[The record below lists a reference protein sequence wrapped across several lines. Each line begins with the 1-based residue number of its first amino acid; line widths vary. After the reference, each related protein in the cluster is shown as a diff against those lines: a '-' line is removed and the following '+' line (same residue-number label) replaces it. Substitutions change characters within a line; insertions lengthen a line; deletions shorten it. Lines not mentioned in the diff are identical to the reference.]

1 MTEQHLPHHPA
12 PHRHRA
18 GPALGFALL
27 AAPLAWL
34 AQTSAN
40 YGLSSHA
47 CYPAAEPLHA
57 MIANWQWPAVLAVN
71 LTAIAFAA
79 LSGAIAFRT
88 WRRTREEAAG
98 DLCKLVE
105 AGEGRTRFLSLWGTL
120 TGTGFAIALL
130 FSLIA
135 LMGVP
140 PCGYP

>member
-1 MTEQHLPHHPA
+1 MTDTHQPHHPA

-18 GPALGFALL
+18 TWTLGFALL
-27 AAPLAWL
+27 AAPMAWL
-34 AQTSAN
+34 IQTSAN

-47 CYPAAEPLHA
+47 CYPAAEPLHMMTA
-57 MIANWQWPAVLAVN
+57 SWQWPAVLAIN
-71 LTAIAFAA
+71 IIAILLAAAAALIAF
-79 LSGAIAFRT
+79 GT

-98 DLCKLVE
+98 DAPEVLE
-105 AGEGRTRFLSLWGTL
+105 AGEGRTRFLSLWGSL
-120 TGTGFAIALL
+120 AGAGFTIATL